1 MTRAIGTAIQASGGS
16 GWHPVWMDFLIRAPE
31 PVDAAALADL
41 HVATWREAYS
51 HLLPEGFFSAEYI
64 QSRHRMWEQVL
75 QQPQGDSIV
84 RVAESGGLPFGFA
97 WAGPSL
103 RDGEISPPR
112 SHQLYAIYLLASHH
126 GGGAA
131 QALLDEVLGAAP
143 AMLWVAKENPRAVAF
158 YVRNG
163 FQFDG
168 AEQIDPAAPSITD
181 ARMVR

>member
-1 MTRAIGTAIQASGGS
+1 MRRPVGTLIRASDGS
-16 GWHPVWMDFLIRAPE
+16 AWHPVGMSFLIRAPE

-51 HLLPEGFFSAEYI
+51 HLLPGGFFSTEYI

-103 RDGEISPPR
+103 QDGETNPPR
-112 SHQLYAIYLLASHH
+112 PHQLYAIYLLAAHH

-131 QALLDEVLGAAP
+131 QALLDEVVGASP

-168 AEQIDPAAPSITD
+168 VEQIDPAAPSITD